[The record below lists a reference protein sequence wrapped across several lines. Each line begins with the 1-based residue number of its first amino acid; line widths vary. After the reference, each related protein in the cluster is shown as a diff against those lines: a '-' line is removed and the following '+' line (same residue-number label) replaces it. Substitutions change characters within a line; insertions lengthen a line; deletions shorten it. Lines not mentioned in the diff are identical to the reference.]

1 MSRYDLV
8 ILSLFH
14 PKVVHGGAQQCA
26 YDLFLNLRKYSDL
39 KVCFIGATSPQTSLR
54 TKASAYLR
62 KVPGAEDEFYF
73 FTGEYDYFWHN
84 CVDSRAVKDLTLFL
98 RKLEPRS
105 VFLSHYM
112 HIGIDL
118 LGLLRFALPEVH
130 ISVGLHEMLFACL
143 ADGQM
148 VKKTNGGLCSKAEPE
163 LCAMCFPHITAD
175 TFMARHKHNV
185 DLLEMAD
192 SYIVPARHLGGV
204 LVREMGIDAQRVHVI
219 NHPIDL
225 ERYPAQAPMPE
236 STSQRPIRFG
246 FFGQFVDNKGI
257 HVLLKAGDLLNRS
270 QPLRPF
276 QIVINGGNKNF
287 ASGEYQSKVEGM
299 ISDSHAWEHGEV
311 VELGGY
317 THDEL
322 IRRMAGVDVVVVP
335 STWPEV
341 FGLVVTEAFA
351 CYKPVIA
358 AFIGGLAERV
368 QHGVDGFNF
377 VARDPAD
384 LAAKMAL
391 FLEMEHDRYLQMA
404 HSAHQTA
411 SRLSPKRALHS
422 YYEALA
428 VGGQS

>member
-1 MSRYDLV
+1 MNQYDLV

-26 YDLFLNLRKYSDL
+26 YDLFLNLRKYSNL
-39 KVCFIGATSPQTSLR
+39 RVCFIGATSPQTNLR

-62 KVPGAEDEFYF
+62 KVPGAEDEYYF

-84 CVDSRAVKDLTLFL
+84 CVDSRAIKDLTLFL
-98 RKLEPRS
+98 RRLEPRS

-175 TFMARHKHNV
+175 SFMARHKYNV

-204 LVREMGIDAQRVHVI
+204 LVKEMGVDPQRVHVI

-225 ERYPAQAPMPE
+225 DRYPSPE
-236 STSQRPIRFG
+236 PDPKRLKAMRFG

-287 ASGEYQSKVEGM
+287 ASDEYQSKVEGL
-299 ISDSHAWEHGEV
+299 ISGSHAWEHGEV

-322 IRRMAGVDVVVVP
+322 IRRMAGIDVVVVP

-368 QHGVDGFNF
+368 QHGVDGYNF
-377 VARDPAD
+377 VARDAAD

-391 FLEMEHDRYLQMA
+391 FMEMEQDKYLAMA
-404 HSAHQTA
+404 HAAHDSAL
-411 SRLSPKRALHS
+411 RLSPRKALES
-422 YYEALA
+422 YYKALA
-428 VGGQS
+428 VGVGA

>member
-1 MSRYDLV
+1 
-8 ILSLFH
+8 
-14 PKVVHGGAQQCA
+14 
-26 YDLFLNLRKYSDL
+26 
-39 KVCFIGATSPQTSLR
+39 
-54 TKASAYLR
+54 
-62 KVPGAEDEFYF
+62 
-73 FTGEYDYFWHN
+73 
-84 CVDSRAVKDLTLFL
+84 
-98 RKLEPRS
+98 
-105 VFLSHYM
+105 
-112 HIGIDL
+112 
-118 LGLLRFALPEVH
+118 
-130 ISVGLHEMLFACL
+130 
-143 ADGQM
+143 
-148 VKKTNGGLCSKAEPE
+148 
-163 LCAMCFPHITAD
+163 MCFPHITAD

-204 LVREMGIDAQRVHVI
+204 LVREMGIDAERVHVI

-236 STSQRPIRFG
+236 SSSQRPIRFG

-287 ASGEYQSKVEGM
+287 ASGDYQAKVEGM

-391 FLEMEHDRYLQMA
+391 FLEMEHDSYLQMA
-404 HSAHQTA
+404 HAAHQTA
-411 SRLSPKRALHS
+411 SRLSPKRALES
-422 YYEALA
+422 YYKALA
-428 VGGQS
+428 VGGHG

>member
-1 MSRYDLV
+1 MSHYDLV

-39 KVCFIGATSPQTSLR
+39 RVCFIGATSPESKVR
-54 TKASAYLR
+54 TKASTYLR
-62 KVPGAEDEFYF
+62 MVPRATDEYYF

-84 CVDSRAVKDLTLFL
+84 CVDSRAIKDLTLFI
-98 RKLEPRS
+98 RNKNPRS

-118 LGLLRFALPEVH
+118 LALLRFALPDVH
-130 ISVGLHEMLFACL
+130 IAVGLHEMLFACL

-148 VKKTNGGLCSKAEPE
+148 VKKTNGGLCNRAEPE

-175 TFMARHKHNV
+175 TFMARKHYNV
-185 DLLEMAD
+185 ELLRMAD
-192 SYIVPARHLGGV
+192 SYVVPAKHLGEV
-204 LVREMGIDAQRVHVI
+204 LQREMEIDARRVHVI
-219 NHPIDL
+219 NHPIDID
-225 ERYPAQAPMPE
+225 RYAATPPQPRRKQPL
-236 STSQRPIRFG
+236 RFG

-257 HVLLKAGDLLNRS
+257 HILLKAGELLNRG

-287 ASGEYQSKVEGM
+287 ASGDYQKKVEAM
-299 ISDSHAWEHGEV
+299 ISESQHWEHGEV

-317 THDEL
+317 NHDEL
-322 IRRMAGVDVVVVP
+322 IQRMAGVDVVVVP

-358 AFIGGLAERV
+358 AYIGGLAERV
-368 QHGVDGFNF
+368 QHGIDGFNF
-377 VARDPAD
+377 VARDPSD
-384 LAAKMAL
+384 LAMKMEL
-391 FLEMEHDRYLQMA
+391 FLEMEEDRYLEMGEAA
-404 HSAHQTA
+404 HETA
-411 SRLSPKRALHS
+411 LTLNPQRALKA
-422 YYEALA
+422 YYKALA
-428 VGGQS
+428 LRGEN

>member
-1 MSRYDLV
+1 MSHYDLV

-14 PKVVHGGAQQCA
+14 PKVVSGGAQQCA
-26 YDLFLNLRKYSDL
+26 YDLFLNVQKYSDL
-39 KVCFIGATSPQTSLR
+39 SVCFIGATSPVTELKS
-54 TKASAYLR
+54 KSSAFVR
-62 KVPGAEDEFYF
+62 KVPGAVDEYYF

-84 CVDSRAVKDLTLFL
+84 CVDSRAVKDLTMFIRNLQ
-98 RKLEPRS
+98 PQS

-112 HIGIDL
+112 HIGIDFL
-118 LGLLRFALPEVH
+118 SMLRFALPDVH

-148 VKKTNGGLCSKAEPE
+148 VRKTNGGLCTKAEPE

-175 TFMARHKHNV
+175 TFMARHKYNIE
-185 DLLEMAD
+185 LLAMAD
-192 SYIVPARHLGGV
+192 TFIVPAKHLAGV
-204 LVREMGIDAQRVHVI
+204 LQQEMDVDPQRIHVI

-225 ERYPAQAPMPE
+225 ERYQALLPE
-236 STSQRPIRFG
+236 PRDTQPLRFG

-257 HVLLKAGDLLNRS
+257 HILLKAGDLLNRS
-270 QPLRPF
+270 QPMRPF
-276 QIVINGGNKNF
+276 QIVINGGNRHF
-287 ASGEYQSKVEGM
+287 ASASYQEKVDAL
-299 ISDSHAWEHGEV
+299 ISASHAWEHGEV
-311 VELGGY
+311 IEQGGY

-322 IRRMAGVDVVVVP
+322 LTRMAGVDVLVVP

-341 FGLVVTEAFA
+341 YGLVVTEAFA

-391 FLEMEHDRYLQMA
+391 FLDMNQDRYLEMA
-404 HSAHQTA
+404 DAAHETA
-411 SRLSPKRALHS
+411 IRLHPRRALES
-422 YYEALA
+422 YYKALA
-428 VGGQS
+428 IGGR

>member
-1 MSRYDLV
+1 MSQYDLV

-39 KVCFIGATSPQTSLR
+39 RVCFIGATSPETKLR
-54 TKASAYLR
+54 TKASTYLR
-62 KVPGAEDEFYF
+62 KVPGAEDEYYF

-84 CVDSRAVKDLTLFL
+84 CVDSRAIKDLTLFIRNL
-98 RKLEPRS
+98 QPRS
-105 VFLSHYM
+105 VFVSHYM

-118 LGLLRFALPEVH
+118 LGMLRFALPDVH
-130 ISVGLHEMLFACL
+130 LTVGLHEMLFACL

-148 VKKTNGGLCSKAEPE
+148 VKKTNGGLCHKAEPE

-175 TFMARHKHNV
+175 TFMARHRYNV

-192 SYIVPARHLGGV
+192 TYVVPAKHLGGV
-204 LVREMGIDAQRVHVI
+204 LQREMGVDPRQIHVI

-225 ERYPAQAPMPE
+225 ERYPARPPEPRRKKPM
-236 STSQRPIRFG
+236 RFG

-257 HVLLKAGDLLNRS
+257 HVLLKAGDLVNRS

-287 ASGEYQSKVEGM
+287 ASGDYQKKVEEM
-299 ISDSHAWEHGEV
+299 ISESHQWEHGEV

-322 IRRMAGVDVVVVP
+322 IQRMAGVDVVVVP

-341 FGLVVTEAFA
+341 YGLVVTEAFA

-358 AFIGGLAERV
+358 AYIGGLAERV

-384 LAAKMAL
+384 LAAKMEL
-391 FLEMEHDRYLQMA
+391 FLEMEEERYLEMA
-404 HSAHQTA
+404 AAAHETA
-411 SRLSPKRALHS
+411 QALHPRRALES
-422 YYEALA
+422 YYSALA
-428 VGGQS
+428 LRGKS